1 MRSLTVVETDPRLQ
15 RRRSPA
21 RAGVRPSVRPFA
33 QQRLNESFGFA
44 IRPGRI
50 GPRPDVPQTTPR
62 EDGGE
67 GVREIA
73 HAVVTHDPPDADPEV
88 GKPLTRPLQKPG
100 AVGAALRH
108 AHLDVGQPRGI
119 VDRDVGVFVADAAL
133 FRRQIAG
140 DAMANALDPRQRLDI
155 DVHQVT
161 GRGPFIPAD
170 RWPGGRGRSM
180 PRRRKMADTVD
191 AGRPTARAMIQIR
204 WPARR
209 SSLMRVTAAAGVA
222 CGERCGR
229 EEASSSAG
237 GPPRR

>member
-1 MRSLTVVETDPRLQ
+1 M
-15 RRRSPA
+15 
-21 RAGVRPSVRPFA
+21 
-33 QQRLNESFGFA
+33 NESFGFA

-50 GPRPDVPQTTPR
+50 GPRPDVPQTTSR

-170 RWPGGRGRSM
+170 RWPGWTGALDAASTQDGRHG
-180 PRRRKMADTVD
+180 RRRTPDG
-191 AGRPTARAMIQIR
+191 AGNDPDPLARSTQ
-204 WPARR
+204 RR
-209 SSLMRVTAAAGVA
+209 
-222 CGERCGR
+222 
-229 EEASSSAG
+229 
-237 GPPRR
+237 